1 MGPNIFLCFNDESAA
16 IFRAIRF
23 ETNKSILHLMIWLYT
38 KKFNSHFLACTY
50 SFSGKIKENVCVW
63 FTVGFMF
70 FSLLFSR
77 RIITRAIERSEMH
90 FYNLPLTAHHAVHQW
105 YIKKKTIHSEWK
117 KLFFIAVIHIK
128 LSVIFISKLSIVRHS
143 LKCLKW
149 LLLLCLQRREIVQ
162 FKFVATRQCNMRTGT
177 RPSVFQSKKD
187 SSCYFS

>member
-1 MGPNIFLCFNDESAA
+1 MEIASLLTVFLIVFLFKNKYATKLLIERSRDIPIYSFSACTIMGPNIFLCFNDESAA

-50 SFSGKIKENVCVW
+50 SFSGKIKENVCVR

-90 FYNLPLTAHHAVHQW
+90 FYNLPLTAHHAVHQ
-105 YIKKKTIHSEWK
+105 
-117 KLFFIAVIHIK
+117 
-128 LSVIFISKLSIVRHS
+128 
-143 LKCLKW
+143 
-149 LLLLCLQRREIVQ
+149 
-162 FKFVATRQCNMRTGT
+162 
-177 RPSVFQSKKD
+177 
-187 SSCYFS
+187 